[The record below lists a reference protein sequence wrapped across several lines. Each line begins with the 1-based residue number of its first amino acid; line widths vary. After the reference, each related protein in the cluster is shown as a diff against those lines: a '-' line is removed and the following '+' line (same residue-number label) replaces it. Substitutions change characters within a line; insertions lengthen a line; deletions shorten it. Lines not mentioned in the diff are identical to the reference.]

1 MRSKNQQIARF
12 LLALMA
18 LATGIAI
25 AAIDQLTRI
34 YPILI
39 GLHTDVSYSVDDSQL
54 LSVGHVALVVTP
66 VGSHSPCHSL
76 GVRSPNSHKSE

>member
-1 MRSKNQQIARF
+1 
-12 LLALMA
+12 MA

-25 AAIDQLTRI
+25 AAIDQLTRT

-39 GLHTDVSYSVDDSQL
+39 GLHTDASYSVDDSQL

-66 VGSHSPCHSL
+66 LGSGLPI
-76 GVRSPNSHKSE
+76 PT